1 MPTTN
6 LTQRRLIYKQFK
18 KAMELPD
25 PMRSFEEYQKLN
37 NEDLDEMNRL
47 ELRNEWNRVELA
59 LMLMSDDQ
67 LLYVEPDG
75 GHVTAKA
82 YLLTRLA
89 AIKRRWKGVA

>member
-37 NEDLDEMNRL
+37 NEDLGDMNRL

-59 LMLMSDDQ
+59 LMLFDGD
-67 LLYVEPDG
+67 LLLWLRPDG
-75 GHVTAKA
+75 GQVTARA
-82 YLLTRLA
+82 YLLNRLA
-89 AIKRRWKGVA
+89 AIKRLLKGAA

>member
-1 MPTTN
+1 MPMHS
-6 LTQRRLIYKQFK
+6 LAQRRRIFKQFRV
-18 KAMELPD
+18 AMELPD
-25 PMRSFEEYQKLN
+25 PMQSFEEYQKLN
-37 NEDLDEMNRL
+37 NEDLGDMNRL

>member
-1 MPTTN
+1 MPTSN
-6 LTQRRLIYKQFK
+6 LTQRRRIFKQFK
-18 KAMELPD
+18 SALELPD
-25 PMRSFEEYQKLN
+25 PCRSYEEYQKLN
-37 NEDLDEMNRL
+37 NEDLAAMDRL

>member
-1 MPTTN
+1 MPILAQKRTF
-6 LTQRRLIYKQFK
+6 YKQLRS
-18 KAMELPD
+18 AVELPD